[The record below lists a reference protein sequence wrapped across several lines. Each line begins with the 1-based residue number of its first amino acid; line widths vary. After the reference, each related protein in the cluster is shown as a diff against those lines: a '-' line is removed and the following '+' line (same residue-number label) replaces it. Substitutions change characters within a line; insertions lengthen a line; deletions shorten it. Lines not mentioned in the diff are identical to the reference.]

1 LFDNPFSNKA
11 ARPLIIP
18 MKPKDRIEHNLNEI
32 RSTGVIFAERSDEN
46 CCYLAPTEKT
56 PQKGVSSTSY

>member
-1 LFDNPFSNKA
+1 
-11 ARPLIIP
+11 

-32 RSTGVIFAERSDEN
+32 RSVGVIFAERGDEN

-56 PQKGVSSTSY
+56 PQKEDLERPIPIFFTSTHNLNCSLDF